1 MVGKLKYP
9 SGEQRVTNYQ
19 VHAAA
24 ASVSCPSWRKL
35 LSHAMER
42 DYFKTLHS
50 TLQSRCQCVAIYPP
64 ATEVFQ
70 AFELTPLA
78 STKVVILGQDPYHQ
92 PGQAHGLAF
101 SVNPGIK
108 PPPSLRNIYK
118 AVQQDYPDFR
128 TPQHGD
134 LRGWAAQGVLMVNT
148 VLTVEQGKAHA
159 HAKIGWQHFTE
170 TVMRTLNAHPQ
181 PLVFLLWG
189 KHAQQHGEL
198 IDAPQHLKLHAVHPS
213 PLSAHRGFINCG
225 HFAAA
230 NAFLK
235 HAGRTEVAWTALP
248 VHPKPCNQEPGSA
261 PG

>member
-1 MVGKLKYP
+1 MGWGTLEYS
-9 SGEQRVTNYQ
+9 SGEQRATDYK

-24 ASVSCPSWRKL
+24 AAVSCPSWSNL

-42 DYFKTLHS
+42 DYFKKLQIS
-50 TLQSRCQCVAIYPP
+50 LQSRCHSVAIYPP
-64 ATEVFQ
+64 ATEVFK

-92 PGQAHGLAF
+92 PDQAHGLAF

-118 AVQQDYPDFR
+118 AVQHDYPDFII
-128 TPQHGD
+128 PQHGD

-159 HAKIGWQHFTE
+159 HAKIGWQQFTE
-170 TVMRTLNAHPQ
+170 AVMQRLNAHPQ

-189 KHAQQHGEL
+189 KHAQQQGAL
-198 IDAPQHLKLHAVHPS
+198 IDAPQHLKLNAVHPS
-213 PLSAHRGFINCG
+213 PLSAHRGFISCG

-230 NAFLK
+230 NAFLSQ
-235 HAGRTEVAWTALP
+235 AGRTEIDWTCLNCAQP
-248 VHPKPCNQEPGSA
+248 TR
-261 PG
+261 